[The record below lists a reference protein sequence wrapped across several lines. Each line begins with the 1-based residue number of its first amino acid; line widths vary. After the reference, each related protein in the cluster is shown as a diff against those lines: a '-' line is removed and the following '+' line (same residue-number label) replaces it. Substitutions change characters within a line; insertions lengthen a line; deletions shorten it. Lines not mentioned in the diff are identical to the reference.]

1 MGEIAA
7 LLTALCW
14 GLSSIF
20 FTATSREAGPVPV
33 NRMRLLFAVPLLLIT
48 HVILTGQWLP
58 LQAEPSR
65 WLWFSLSGI
74 VGLVIGDTLLFV
86 CYSLIGNRLGTLLM
100 ASVPVMSSLAA
111 FLFLGEKLDPLSLLG
126 ISICVIGIAL
136 VVLERTNG
144 NGNGKPRDNRRFWL
158 GISAGLG
165 GAMGQ
170 AVGLV
175 LAKQGLMGDFPA
187 ISGTL
192 IRMLA
197 AMLFIWI
204 IALFMGQIRQTF
216 QKVFSS
222 FKLVRN
228 IFAGSLVGPFIGVW
242 LSQIAIQNTSVGVAS
257 TLMSLTPVFMLP
269 VAKWYYKENVSWR
282 AVIGTLIALAGVAI
296 IFL

>member
-33 NRMRLLFAVPLLLIT
+33 NRMRLLFAVPLLLIS

-126 ISICVIGIAL
+126 MFICIFGITL
-136 VVLERTNG
+136 VVLER
-144 NGNGKPRDNRRFWL
+144 
-158 GISAGLG
+158 S
-165 GAMGQ
+165 
-170 AVGLV
+170 
-175 LAKQGLMGDFPA
+175 
-187 ISGTL
+187 
-192 IRMLA
+192 
-197 AMLFIWI
+197 
-204 IALFMGQIRQTF
+204 
-216 QKVFSS
+216 
-222 FKLVRN
+222 
-228 IFAGSLVGPFIGVW
+228 
-242 LSQIAIQNTSVGVAS
+242 
-257 TLMSLTPVFMLP
+257 
-269 VAKWYYKENVSWR
+269 
-282 AVIGTLIALAGVAI
+282 
-296 IFL
+296 